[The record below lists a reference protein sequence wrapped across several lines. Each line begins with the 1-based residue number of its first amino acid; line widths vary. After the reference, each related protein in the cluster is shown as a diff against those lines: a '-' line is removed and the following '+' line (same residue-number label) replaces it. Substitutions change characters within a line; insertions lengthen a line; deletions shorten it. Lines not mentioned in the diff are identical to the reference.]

1 VLQRWLQNNAKIT
14 ADAELA
20 ATITPAVL
28 EGVFD
33 LLEKNT
39 GFSDPV
45 PLVCGLSVLALLQ

>member
-1 VLQRWLQNNAKIT
+1 MLQRWLQNNAKIT